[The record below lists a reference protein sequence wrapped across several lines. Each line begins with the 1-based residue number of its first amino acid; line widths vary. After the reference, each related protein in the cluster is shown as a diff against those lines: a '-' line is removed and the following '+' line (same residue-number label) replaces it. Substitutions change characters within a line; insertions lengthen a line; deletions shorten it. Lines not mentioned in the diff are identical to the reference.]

1 MSNTPAKKDP
11 VKSIPVKNITPDKTQ
26 PLYEQGKIQVR
37 EIHGLFQKIRS
48 YSLWGLM
55 ALFFATS
62 WLSWGDRQGILFDLS
77 ARQFHF
83 LGITFWPQDFFLLSG
98 ILIIAAYGL
107 FTITNLAGRIWCG
120 YTCPQSSWSFVFMWI
135 EEKTE
140 GSRNKRLKMDK
151 APMSL
156 EKFLRRGTKH
166 VLWLLLALATGLTF
180 VGYFSPV
187 RELVPNLFTFNL
199 NSWETFWVGFFTLA
213 TYLNAGWLREQV
225 CIHMCPYARFQS
237 VMFDQDTL
245 IVSYDEKRG
254 EGEKG
259 RGARKK
265 SADYKAEGLGDCIDC
280 SLCVQV
286 CPTGIDIRD
295 GLQYQCIGCALC
307 IDACDSIMDKM
318 GYEPGLVRYTTE
330 HELEGGKTHVMRPRL
345 IGYATVLLIM
355 IAGLAYA
362 MISRTAFELDIIRD
376 RGALYQI
383 TPNDT
388 VANAYTLKMMNMT
401 QSELEYRIK
410 IEGLNTFITDTPET
424 VILHSNE
431 LRSYPI
437 TIEVDPVNLERS
449 KTNIEIV
456 IYNEST
462 QTEIAREESRFI
474 APLN

>member
-1 MSNTPAKKDP
+1 MYTMSN
-11 VKSIPVKNITPDKTQ
+11 IPVKNITNEEKSSSVPR
-26 PLYEQGKIQVR
+26 EKIQVR

-55 ALFFATS
+55 AMFFATS
-62 WLSWGDRQGILFDLS
+62 WLSWGDRQAILFDLP

-83 LGITFWPQDFFLLSG
+83 FGITFWPQDFFLLSG
-98 ILIIAAYGL
+98 LLIIAAYGL
-107 FTITNLAGRIWCG
+107 FTITTLAGRVWCG
-120 YTCPQSSWSFVFMWI
+120 YPCPQSSWSFVFMWI

-140 GSRNKRLKMDK
+140 GTRNKRMKMDK

-166 VLWLLLALATGLTF
+166 VLWLLLALATGMTF
-180 VGYFSPV
+180 IGYFSPI
-187 RELVPNLFTFNL
+187 RDLVPNLLTLDL
-199 NSWETFWVGFFTLA
+199 NSWEIFWIAFFTVA

-259 RGARKK
+259 RGPRKK
-265 SADYKAEGLGDCIDC
+265 GVDPQAEGLGDCVDC

-307 IDACDSIMDKM
+307 VDACDSIMDKM
-318 GYEPGLVRYTTE
+318 GYERGLVRYTTE
-330 HELEGGKTHVMRPRL
+330 HELEGGTTHFMRPRL
-345 IGYATVLLIM
+345 IGYALILLLM
-355 IAGLAYA
+355 IGGLVYA
-362 MISRTAFELDIIRD
+362 MVSRTAFELDIMRD

-388 VANAYTLKMMNMT
+388 IENSYTIKMMNMS
-401 QSELEYRIK
+401 QVEKEYRIK
-410 IEGLNTFITDTPET
+410 VEGLETFTTDIPDT

-431 LRSYPI
+431 LNSYPV
-437 TIEVDPVNLERS
+437 TIDVDPADLKVS

-456 IYNEST
+456 IYEEAT
-462 QTEIAREESRFI
+462 QIEIAREESRFI
-474 APLN
+474 APIH

>member
-1 MSNTPAKKDP
+1 MSK
-11 VKSIPVKNITPDKTQ
+11 IPVKNITPKEKSS
-26 PLYEQGKIQVR
+26 PAPGEKIQVR

-62 WLSWGDRQGILFDLS
+62 WLSWGDRQAILFDLP

-83 LGITFWPQDFFLLSG
+83 FGITFWPQDFFLLSG
-98 ILIIAAYGL
+98 LLIIAAYGL
-107 FTITNLAGRIWCG
+107 FTVTNLAGRVWCG

-140 GSRNKRLKMDK
+140 GTRNKRIKMDK

-156 EKFLRRGTKH
+156 EKFIRRGTKH
-166 VLWLLLALATGLTF
+166 LLWLLLALATGLTF
-180 VGYFSPV
+180 IGYFSPI
-187 RELVPNLFTFNL
+187 RDLVPNLLSFNL
-199 NSWETFWVGFFTLA
+199 NSWEIFWIGFFTVA

-254 EGEKG
+254 EGDKG

-265 SADYKAEGLGDCIDC
+265 GIDPQAQGLGDCIDC

-330 HELEGGKTHVMRPRL
+330 HELEGGTTHFMRPRL
-345 IGYATVLLIM
+345 IGYTLVLLLM
-355 IAGLAYA
+355 VSGLGYA
-362 MISRTAFELDIIRD
+362 MISRTAFELDIMRD
-376 RGALYQI
+376 RGTLYQI

-388 VANAYTLKMMNMT
+388 VENAYTLTMMNMS
-401 QSELEYRIK
+401 QGELVYRIK
-410 IEGLNTFITDTPET
+410 IEGLKTFTTDIPDT

-431 LRSYPI
+431 LRSYPV
-437 TIEVDPVNLERS
+437 TIEVDPTDLETS

-456 IYNEST
+456 IYEEAT
-462 QTEIAREESRFI
+462 QVEVAREESRFI
-474 APLN
+474 APIH

>member
-1 MSNTPAKKDP
+1 MSK
-11 VKSIPVKNITPDKTQ
+11 IPVKNVTPEEKS
-26 PLYEQGKIQVR
+26 LYVPREKIQVR
-37 EIHGLFQKIRS
+37 EIHGFFQKIRS

-62 WLSWGDRQGILFDLS
+62 WLSWSDRQAVLFDLP
-77 ARQFHF
+77 ARQFHIF
-83 LGITFWPQDFFLLSG
+83 GITFWPQDFFLLSG
-98 ILIIAAYGL
+98 LLIIAAYGL
-107 FTITNLAGRIWCG
+107 FTITNLAGRVWCG

-140 GSRNKRLKMDK
+140 GTRNKRMKMDK
-151 APMSL
+151 APMGL
-156 EKFLRRGTKH
+156 EKFLRRGAKH
-166 VLWLLLALATGLTF
+166 ILWLLLALATGITF

-187 RELVPNLFTFNL
+187 RELVPNLLTFNL
-199 NSWETFWVGFFTLA
+199 NSWEAFWIGFFGLA

-265 SADYKAEGLGDCIDC
+265 GIDPQAEGLGDCIDC

-307 IDACDSIMDKM
+307 VDACDSIMDKM

-330 HELEGGKTHVMRPRL
+330 HELEGGKTHFIRPRL
-345 IGYATVLLIM
+345 VGYALVLGLM
-355 IAGLAYA
+355 IAGLVYSMAT
-362 MISRTAFELDIIRD
+362 RTAFELDIIRD
-376 RGALYQI
+376 RGALYQL

-388 VANAYTLKMMNMT
+388 VQNTYTLKLMNMS
-401 QSELEYRIK
+401 QGELSYNLK
-410 IEGLNTFITDTPET
+410 IEGLKDVITDMPET
-424 VILHSNE
+424 VKLQSNKM
-431 LRSYPI
+431 RSFPI
-437 TIEVDPVNLERS
+437 NIEMDPKNLSVS
-449 KTNIEIV
+449 KTNIEFV
-456 IYNEST
+456 VTEDAT
-462 QTEIAREESRFI
+462 KTEIAREESRFI
-474 APLN
+474 APIH